1 MVGVRSHPVPFD
13 WNLPHSGPTSPPPDA
28 SWAGDSASL
37 FMLGTAAALVLFW
50 TMAFPAAADP
60 VTYEAALA
68 ADRAAVS
75 TAAGDEGSDSGTR
88 MLTPEQQALM
98 AEDADW
104 TARVNLYHAGGG
116 GATGNDSLG
125 CRPIPMR
132 TMAVDPRYIP
142 RRTRLFI
149 PETVGMR
156 MADGAIHDG
165 YWYAS
170 DTGGAIK
177 GQKIDLYTGHGR
189 GSMSPA
195 MRFNQRRLTL
205 VNAGQFDGCPPSWD
219 SLPSQSMQ
227 MASTAS
233 NAGSN

>member
-1 MVGVRSHPVPFD
+1 
-13 WNLPHSGPTSPPPDA
+13 
-28 SWAGDSASL
+28 
-37 FMLGTAAALVLFW
+37 MLAQVAAFALFW
-50 TMAFPAAADP
+50 AVAFPAQVQATGDP
-60 VTYEAALA
+60 VSYEAAVA
-68 ADRAAVS
+68 ADRAAAT
-75 TAAGDEGSDSGTR
+75 TAAGPEGSDSDA
-88 MLTPEQQALM
+88 LALSPEQQALM

-104 TARVNLYHAGGG
+104 SARANLYHAGGG

-132 TMAVDPRYIP
+132 TLATDPRYIP

-205 VNAGQFDGCPPSWD
+205 IDAGRFDGCPPSWD
-219 SLPSQSMQ
+219 ALPSQATQ
-227 MASTAS
+227 MASTGS

>member
-1 MVGVRSHPVPFD
+1 
-13 WNLPHSGPTSPPPDA
+13 
-28 SWAGDSASL
+28 
-37 FMLGTAAALVLFW
+37 MLGKAAAFAIL
-50 TMAFPAAADP
+50 MAMALPAQVQATGDP
-60 VTYEAALA
+60 VSYQAATSA
-68 ADRAAVS
+68 GWGVES
-75 TAAGDEGSDSGTR
+75 TVPAGEGSPDSGASV
-88 MLTPEQQALM
+88 LSSEQQALM
-98 AEDADW
+98 AADPRW

-125 CRPIPMR
+125 CRPIAMR
-132 TMAVDPRYIP
+132 TIATDPRYIP

-156 MADGAIHDG
+156 MADGTIHDG

-177 GQKIDLYTGHGR
+177 GRKIDLYTGHGR

-205 VNAGQFDGCPPSWD
+205 VDAGRFEGCPPSWD
-219 SLPSQSMQ
+219 RLPSQATL
-227 MASTAS
+227 MASAGTS
-233 NAGSN
+233 AGSN

>member
-1 MVGVRSHPVPFD
+1 
-13 WNLPHSGPTSPPPDA
+13 
-28 SWAGDSASL
+28 
-37 FMLGTAAALVLFW
+37 MLGAAAAFALVW
-50 TMAFPAAADP
+50 AMAFPVASTAQAEP
-60 VTYEAALA
+60 VSYEAAVATGLGEE
-68 ADRAAVS
+68 S
-75 TAAGDEGSDSGTR
+75 TGATDEGSGSGVAG
-88 MLTPEQQALM
+88 LTPEQQALM

-125 CRPIPMR
+125 CRPIAMR
-132 TMAVDPRYIP
+132 TIATDPRYIP

-156 MADGAIHDG
+156 MPDGTLHDG

-189 GSMSPA
+189 GSMQPA

-205 VNAGQFDGCPPSWD
+205 IDAGRFDGCPPSWD
-219 SLPSQSMQ
+219 ARPSQTL
-227 MASTAS
+227 MASAVS
-233 NAGSN
+233 NVGSN

>member
-1 MVGVRSHPVPFD
+1 
-13 WNLPHSGPTSPPPDA
+13 
-28 SWAGDSASL
+28 
-37 FMLGTAAALVLFW
+37 MLGTAAALALIW
-50 TMAFPAAADP
+50 AMAFPAQADVVEDP
-60 VTYEAALA
+60 VSYEAA
-68 ADRAAVS
+68 V
-75 TAAGDEGSDSGTR
+75 AAGLGAESTPTASEGSDSGASV
-88 MLTPEQQALM
+88 LSPEQQALM
-98 AEDADW
+98 ADGADW

-125 CRPIPMR
+125 CRPIAMR
-132 TMAVDPRYIP
+132 TIATDPRYIP

-156 MADGAIHDG
+156 MPDGAIHDG

-205 VNAGQFDGCPPSWD
+205 IDAGRFDGCPPSWD
-219 SLPSQSMQ
+219 SQPSQATQ
-227 MASTAS
+227 MASVAN
-233 NAGSN
+233 NAGSR

>member
-1 MVGVRSHPVPFD
+1 
-13 WNLPHSGPTSPPPDA
+13 
-28 SWAGDSASL
+28 
-37 FMLGTAAALVLFW
+37 MLGKAAAFAIVLA
-50 TMAFPAAADP
+50 MALPAQVQATGDP
-60 VTYEAALA
+60 VSYQTATSAGWGVE
-68 ADRAAVS
+68 S
-75 TAAGDEGSDSGTR
+75 TVPTPEGSDSGAS
-88 MLTPEQQALM
+88 MLSPEQQALM
-98 AEDADW
+98 AEDPDW

-125 CRPIPMR
+125 CRPIAMR
-132 TMAVDPRYIP
+132 TIATDPRYIP

-205 VNAGQFDGCPPSWD
+205 VDAGRFDGCPPTWD
-219 SLPSQSMQ
+219 SLPSQTTQ
-227 MASTAS
+227 MAALSTS
-233 NAGSN
+233 AGSR

>member
-1 MVGVRSHPVPFD
+1 
-13 WNLPHSGPTSPPPDA
+13 
-28 SWAGDSASL
+28 
-37 FMLGTAAALVLFW
+37 MLGTAAALALVW
-50 TMAFPAAADP
+50 AMAFPAHTAVEADP
-60 VTYEAALA
+60 VSYE
-68 ADRAAVS
+68 AAVS
-75 TAAGDEGSDSGTR
+75 TGLGEESTASVNEGSDSGVAG
-88 MLTPEQQALM
+88 LTPEQQALM

-125 CRPIPMR
+125 CRPIAMR
-132 TMAVDPRYIP
+132 TIATDPRYIP

-149 PETVGMR
+149 PETVGLR
-156 MADGAIHDG
+156 MPDGTLHDG

-189 GSMSPA
+189 GSMQPA

-205 VNAGQFDGCPPSWD
+205 IDAGRFDGCPPSWD
-219 SLPSQSMQ
+219 AQPSQTL
-227 MASTAS
+227 MASAVS
-233 NAGSN
+233 NVGSR

>member
-1 MVGVRSHPVPFD
+1 ME
-13 WNLPHSGPTSPPPDA
+13 
-28 SWAGDSASL
+28 
-37 FMLGTAAALVLFW
+37 
-50 TMAFPAAADP
+50 DP
-60 VTYEAALA
+60 VSYEAA
-68 ADRAAVS
+68 V
-75 TAAGDEGSDSGTR
+75 AAGLGAESTPASDEGSDSGASA
-88 MLTPEQQALM
+88 LTPEQQALM
-98 AEDADW
+98 DAPADW

-125 CRPIPMR
+125 CRPIAMR
-132 TMAVDPRYIP
+132 TIATDPRYIP

-156 MADGAIHDG
+156 MSDGTVHDG

-205 VNAGQFDGCPPSWD
+205 IEAGRFDGCPPSWD
-219 SLPSQSMQ
+219 SLPSQSVQ
-227 MASTAS
+227 MASLPAG
-233 NAGSN
+233 AGSR

>member
-1 MVGVRSHPVPFD
+1 
-13 WNLPHSGPTSPPPDA
+13 
-28 SWAGDSASL
+28 
-37 FMLGTAAALVLFW
+37 MLGKAAAFALVLA
-50 TMAFPAAADP
+50 MILPAQVQATGDPMSYQAATSAGWGVESTVP
-60 VTYEAALA
+60 VE
-68 ADRAAVS
+68 
-75 TAAGDEGSDSGTR
+75 EGSTNSGAGV
-88 MLTPEQQALM
+88 LSPEQQALM
-98 AEDADW
+98 AADPRW

-125 CRPIPMR
+125 CRPIAMR
-132 TMAVDPRYIP
+132 TIATDPRYIP

-156 MADGAIHDG
+156 MSDGSVHDG

-205 VNAGQFDGCPPSWD
+205 VDAGRFDGCPPSWD
-219 SLPSQSMQ
+219 SLPSQATQ
-227 MASTAS
+227 MAALGT
-233 NAGSN
+233 NAGSR

>member
-1 MVGVRSHPVPFD
+1 
-13 WNLPHSGPTSPPPDA
+13 
-28 SWAGDSASL
+28 
-37 FMLGTAAALVLFW
+37 MLGIAAAFALVW
-50 TMAFPAAADP
+50 AMTFPAQAAEQGDP
-60 VTYEAALA
+60 VSYET
-68 ADRAAVS
+68 AVATGLGAES
-75 TAAGDEGSDSGTR
+75 TAPETEGSDSG
-88 MLTPEQQALM
+88 MAGLTAEQQALM
-98 AEDADW
+98 DEDADW

-156 MADGAIHDG
+156 MPDGTLHDG

-189 GSMSPA
+189 GSMRPA

-205 VNAGQFDGCPPSWD
+205 VDAGRFDGCPPSWD
-219 SLPSQSMQ
+219 SQPSQSTL
-227 MASTAS
+227 MASAS
-233 NAGSN
+233 TSVGSR

>member
-1 MVGVRSHPVPFD
+1 
-13 WNLPHSGPTSPPPDA
+13 
-28 SWAGDSASL
+28 
-37 FMLGTAAALVLFW
+37 MLGTAAALALVW
-50 TMAFPAAADP
+50 AMAFPAHGAEQGEP
-60 VTYEAALA
+60 VTYEAAVASGLGEE
-68 ADRAAVS
+68 S
-75 TAAGDEGSDSGTR
+75 TESTDEGSDSG
-88 MLTPEQQALM
+88 MALTAEQQAHLE
-98 AEDADW
+98 AEADW

-125 CRPIPMR
+125 CRPIAMR

-156 MADGAIHDG
+156 MPDGTLHDG

-189 GSMSPA
+189 GSMQPA

-205 VNAGQFDGCPPSWD
+205 VNAGRFDGCPPSWD
-219 SLPSQSMQ
+219 SLPSQTTQ
-227 MASTAS
+227 MASVGTT
-233 NAGSN
+233 AGSR

>member
-1 MVGVRSHPVPFD
+1 
-13 WNLPHSGPTSPPPDA
+13 
-28 SWAGDSASL
+28 
-37 FMLGTAAALVLFW
+37 MLGTAAALALVW
-50 TMAFPAAADP
+50 AMAFPALGAEQGDP
-60 VTYEAALA
+60 VSYEAAVASGLGEE
-68 ADRAAVS
+68 S
-75 TAAGDEGSDSGTR
+75 TGSADEGSDSG
-88 MLTPEQQALM
+88 MVLTAEQQALM
-98 AEDADW
+98 GADADW

-156 MADGAIHDG
+156 MPDGTVHDG

-205 VNAGQFDGCPPSWD
+205 IDAGRFDGCPPSWD
-219 SLPSQSMQ
+219 RLPSQSTL
-227 MASTAS
+227 MASAATS
-233 NAGSN
+233 VGGN